1 MSQRIYVDANVFINF
16 LYEESTRPDLVEAS
30 VSVLDDVIGCR
41 FFLVVSDFLIR
52 EISKV
57 TGLSYDVV
65 ESRLFEPYR
74 MVEKLEFVKL
84 SQDNGL
90 DVTAFS
96 SGYGV
101 HPVDAVHAVLAENN
115 GCWLVTFDGDL
126 KVAAGRA
133 GFMVFDPRDLL

>member
-1 MSQRIYVDANVFINF
+1 M
-16 LYEESTRPDLVEAS
+16 
-30 VSVLDDVIGCR
+30 
-41 FFLVVSDFLIR
+41 SDFLIR